1 MAEQLVLLDP
11 RRERDDWHL
20 DTETREI
27 GLRGIAEA
35 RRILQNAIR
44 RAEGERS
51 AA

>member
-11 RRERDDWHL
+11 RSGGDDWRL
-20 DTETREI
+20 DTETKEI

-35 RRILQNAIR
+35 RRILQDAIR
-44 RAEGERS
+44 RAEGQRS